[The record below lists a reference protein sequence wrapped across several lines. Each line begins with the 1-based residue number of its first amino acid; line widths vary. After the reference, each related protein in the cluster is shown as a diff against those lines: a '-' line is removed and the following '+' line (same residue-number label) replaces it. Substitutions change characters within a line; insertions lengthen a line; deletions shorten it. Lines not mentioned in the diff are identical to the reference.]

1 MLLYDIETL
10 YYNLIQNSFNY
21 TSHIYLILTDQTYN
35 ETIVGIETIYVIL

>member
-10 YYNLIQNSFNY
+10 YYDLIQNSFNY
-21 TSHIYLILTDQTYN
+21 TSHTYLILTDQTYN